1 MIKIVSSKYPDLLVQ
16 LESASIQFESGEAVL
31 DDQKAEKEFLD
42 FVKRSKFLGLEI
54 AETSSDQEPEEQSK
68 KAENTSKKA
77 EEPSKKDKNSPE
89 TDSENLV

>member
-42 FVKRSKFLGLEI
+42 FVKRSEFLGLEI
-54 AETSSDQEPEEQSK
+54 AETSSDQEPED
-68 KAENTSKKA
+68 TSKKA
-77 EEPSKKDKNSPE
+77 EDTSKKGKNSPE

>member
-42 FVKRSKFLGLEI
+42 FVKRSEFLGLEI
-54 AETSSDQEPEEQSK
+54 VETSSDQETED
-68 KAENTSKKA
+68 TSKKA
-77 EEPSKKDKNSPE
+77 EDTSKKGKNSPE

>member
-42 FVKRSKFLGLEI
+42 FVKRSEFLGLEI
-54 AETSSDQEPEEQSK
+54 AETSSDQEPED
-68 KAENTSKKA
+68 TSKKA
-77 EEPSKKDKNSPE
+77 EEPSKKGKNSPE